1 MPIPQL
7 PVKKAWQ
14 QDHKAPSPNRKTW
27 RDEIKHK
34 KHALIGRF
42 GWIKLIIFAFFGSA
56 ILAFAFI
63 SYLSWNLPNPDKL
76 IDRQVAQSTKI
87 YDRKCETLLY
97 EVSGDQ
103 KRTLVPF
110 TDIPDNVKHATIAI
124 EDKNFYKHSGFSVW
138 AILRTAVTNIV
149 FQRKAGG
156 STLTQQFVKNA
167 VLTNEKSYIRKAKEI
182 IMAYRLEKKFSKDQV
197 LQMYL
202 NEIPYGSNAYGVES
216 ASQFYFGKKVKD
228 TSLAE
233 AAILAAL
240 IQQPSRYSPY
250 GPNKDLLI
258 ARQHTVLDLMA
269 DQGYITKDQAAAAKN
284 EPVKFQQ
291 RIENIQAP
299 HFVMYIKELIADK
312 FGEKEA
318 EQGGYTICTT
328 LDIDKQRIAERVLK
342 EQALK
347 NQASNNASNAAL
359 VAMDPKTGEVL
370 AMVGSRDYFDDS
382 IDGQVNVALKPR
394 QPGSSFKPIA
404 YTAAFMKGYLPETM
418 VYDAPTNFSTDPAK
432 SYEPQN
438 YNGQFH
444 GPVSLRQALAG
455 SLNVPAVKT
464 MYLAG
469 IDNVLNLANNMGYT
483 TLGSKD
489 QYGLTLV
496 LGGGEVKLIEHVRAY
511 AALAREGLQPETV
524 FIRKITD
531 AKGNTIEEFKDPV
544 LKQVIDPNIA
554 RMTVSIMSDNN
565 ARAYVFGAQNLLNLG
580 SRPVAAKTGTTNDY
594 RDAWTMGF
602 TPSLVTGVWVGNN
615 DNSKMKAGS
624 DGSIVAAPI
633 WNRFMKEAL
642 GNGPIEQFKPYTI
655 PPETRPILLGVG
667 FADTK
672 VKIDKSSGLL
682 ATDQTPPEMT
692 EERTYAQTHDLLYFV
707 DKNNPNGPQPANPAS
722 DPQYAGWEKGV
733 AAWIDNKKKKD
744 PTFMVQEPPK
754 ETDSVHI
761 AANKPTFSVL
771 GISDNQTITTANPS
785 MRVIASAPRG
795 VKLVEYY
802 FNGNLFTAN
811 TDEPFGLNRPLDVLP
826 NGDYK
831 LTIKVCDDVYN
842 CSNADYKVTV
852 NIASDQAKDSK
863 FNISW
868 AAPANSSTYSE
879 KDLPLEMKVNLLSP
893 ANVATIR
900 FYQLVDGKPVLIASK
915 KIVRSDIES
924 AYWDFD
930 KEYPAG
936 PVTIYAEAE
945 GWAGNK
951 QQTGQITLTYQPE
964 KKN

>member
-7 PVKKAWQ
+7 RSQKSWQ
-14 QDHKAPSPNRKTW
+14 QDHRPSRPARHNW
-27 RDEIKHK
+27 RDEVKNK
-34 KHALIGRF
+34 KQALVHRF
-42 GWIKLIIFAFFGSA
+42 GWKKLIIFGLLGLIALIVVFVA
-56 ILAFAFI
+56 IV
-63 SYLSWNLPNPDKL
+63 SWNLPNPDKL
-76 IDRQVAQSTKI
+76 LERQVAQSTKI
-87 YDRKCETLLY
+87 YDRTCETLLY

-103 KRTLVPF
+103 KRTMVTL
-110 TDIPDNVKHATIAI
+110 DQIPDNVKHATIAI
-124 EDKNFYKHSGFSVW
+124 EDKNFYKHAGFSFW
-138 AILRTAVTNIV
+138 AIFRTAVTNIL
-149 FQRKAGG
+149 FNRKAGG

-167 VLTNEKSYIRKAKEI
+167 VLTNEKSYIRKLKEI
-182 IMAYRLEKKFSKDQV
+182 ILAYRLEKKFTKDQV

-216 ASQFYFGKKVKD
+216 ASQFYFGKKIKD
-228 TSLAE
+228 TDLAE
-233 AAILAAL
+233 AAVLAAL
-240 IQQPSRYSPY
+240 VQQPSRYSPY

-258 ARQHTVLDLMA
+258 TRQHTVLDLMVE
-269 DQGYITKDQAAAAKN
+269 QGYINKDQAQQAKN
-284 EPVKFQQ
+284 EQIKFQQ

-404 YTAAFMKGYLPETM
+404 YTEAFIKGFFPETM
-418 VYDAPTNFSTDPAK
+418 VYDAPTNFSTDPSK

-438 YNGQFH
+438 YNGQNY

-455 SLNVPAVKT
+455 SLNIPAVKT

-469 IDNVLNLANNMGYT
+469 IDNVLGLANNLGYT
-483 TLGSKD
+483 TLGNKD

-511 AALAREGLQPETV
+511 AALAREGQLPETV

-544 LKQVIDPNIA
+544 IKEVIDPNIA

-565 ARAYVFGAQNLLNLG
+565 ARAYVFGAQNYLNLG
-580 SRPVAAKTGTTNDY
+580 ARPVAAKTGTTNDY

-602 TPSLVTGVWVGNN
+602 TPSLVAGVWVGNN

-624 DGSIVAAPI
+624 DGSVVAAPI

-642 GNGPIEQFKPYTI
+642 GNGPIEQFKTYAI
-655 PPETRPILLGVG
+655 PPNTRPILLGIG
-667 FADTK
+667 FANTK
-672 VKIDKSSGLL
+672 IKVDKTSGLL
-682 ATDQTPPEMT
+682 ATDLTPPEMT

-707 DKNNPNGPQPANPAS
+707 DKNNPNGPQPTNPAQ
-722 DPQYAGWEKGV
+722 DPQYVGWEKGV
-733 AAWIDNKKKKD
+733 ATWIEAKKKKD
-744 PTFMVQEPPK
+744 PTFLIQEPPK
-754 ETDSVHI
+754 ESDNIHV
-761 AANKPTFSVL
+761 AANKPTFS
-771 GISDNQTITTANPS
+771 ISGLTDGQTITTPNPEI
-785 MRVIASAPRG
+785 RINASAPRG

-802 FNGNLFTAN
+802 FNDNLFTAN
-811 TDEPFGLNRPLDVLP
+811 ANEPFNLNRQLDVLP

-831 LTIKVCDDVYN
+831 LTIKVCDDIYN
-842 CSNADYKVTV
+842 CSSADYKITL
-852 NIASDQAKDSK
+852 NIFSSQAKETK

-868 AAPANSSTYSE
+868 SAPANGSTFSE
-879 KDLPLEMKVNLLSP
+879 KNLPLELKVSLLSP
-893 ANVATIR
+893 ENIATIR
-900 FYQLVDGKPVLIASK
+900 FYQLIDGKPLLIAAK

-924 AYWDFD
+924 TFWGFD
-930 KEYPAG
+930 SQNQAG
-936 PVTIYAEAE
+936 PITIYAEAE
-945 GWAGNK
+945 GWTGTK
-951 QQTGQITLTYQPE
+951 LQTSQLTLTYQPE
-964 KKN
+964 KK